1 MKRVHSAANL
11 PEAYLLLHLL
21 ADRGIRARVLNAN
34 AASIAGELPIDAARP
49 QVWVDNPADEPRAR
63 EMIEAFMR
71 EVPSTATVRCP
82 ACDEENPASFDL
94 CWKCGAGLEP
104 LPPTT

>member
-11 PEAYLLLHLL
+11 PEAFILVNLL
-21 ADRGIRARVLNAN
+21 AERGIRARVLNAN

-49 QVWVDNPADEPRAR
+49 QVWVDNPADESRAR
-63 EMIEAFMR
+63 EVIEAFTR
-71 EVPSTATVRCP
+71 EQPSAATVRCP

-94 CWKCGAGLEP
+94 CWKCGSGLEHA
-104 LPPTT
+104 